1 MDAIGWMLGLGAF
14 YILKNWM
21 GKDVSQNPNINQ
33 SQNNKK
39 IYTISQDPVFQK
51 ICILL
56 DEKRNIFITG
66 GAGTGK
72 SYTLQ
77 RLKERYGKQLS
88 ITSTTGISAINI
100 NGQTIHAWSG
110 IGIDNDVKDIWKTVN
125 RIIANPILKQQILN
139 CQMLAID
146 EISML
151 HSKTLTYLDVV
162 LQTVRGIK
170 KPMGGIQIIFIGD
183 FFQLPPVVINRECR
197 KEDFCFSSAVWN
209 ELKLEPVI
217 LKDVKRQSEINYI
230 NVLNHIREGQTVE
243 EDWELILDR
252 YRNMPLDIANDKS
265 KLHLYATNKE
275 ADSFNEI
282 CFELIKSPSITFT
295 SVDQIEYYDDDKKL
309 IYTEKDNSKFDSFQ
323 KVFDD
328 EFRVLRELKL
338 KVGCRVM
345 LLKNIAVTQGLANG
359 SCGTITEIYKDV
371 IKVKFDN
378 STTVPLSRT
387 EFETYKYKN
396 ISLQREC
403 KQSYKQRIVRKQ
415 FPVRLAYGITIHK
428 SQGMT
433 FDNLVVHLDKIF
445 AAGQCYVALSRT
457 TSLSGLNPLGFDP
470 SKIAVN
476 KDVID
481 FYHVLEGKNTHLSQP
496 KIQLHIKDVSNVSKE
511 QIIRKAIINHQKV
524 KITYQKSQ
532 NYSNGEITQRT
543 IIPRKIGK
551 GNEFDCGDYNLNPQ
565 QIYIK
570 GFCELRNAERT
581 FQLDRIINIEIINP

>member
-243 EDWELILDR
+243 EDWELILYR

>member
-275 ADSFNEI
+275 ADSFKEI